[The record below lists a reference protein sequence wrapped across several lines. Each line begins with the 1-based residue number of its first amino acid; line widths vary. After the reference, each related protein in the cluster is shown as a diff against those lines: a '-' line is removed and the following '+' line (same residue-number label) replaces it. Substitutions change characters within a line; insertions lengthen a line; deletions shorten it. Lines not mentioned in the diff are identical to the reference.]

1 MNKRELREPFLA
13 PTLPTQLPFCA
24 QKSNGA
30 LRLPFPPHAPLM
42 AENKIA
48 VVVFAL
54 VMIGIIGVV
63 IYYLTKPKD
72 APK

>member
-1 MNKRELREPFLA
+1 MRAE
-13 PTLPTQLPFCA
+13 
-24 QKSNGA
+24 SNGA
-30 LRLPFPPHAPLM
+30 SRLPFLPHAPLM

>member
-1 MNKRELREPFLA
+1 MSLFSLRPCPRSCCLA
-13 PTLPTQLPFCA
+13 RRIERCVA
-24 QKSNGA
+24 
-30 LRLPFPPHAPLM
+30 RLPFPPHAPLM

>member
-1 MNKRELREPFLA
+1 
-13 PTLPTQLPFCA
+13 
-24 QKSNGA
+24 
-30 LRLPFPPHAPLM
+30 M

-54 VMIGIIGVV
+54 VMIGIISVV

>member
-1 MNKRELREPFLA
+1 
-13 PTLPTQLPFCA
+13 
-24 QKSNGA
+24 
-30 LRLPFPPHAPLM
+30 M

>member
-1 MNKRELREPFLA
+1 MRAE
-13 PTLPTQLPFCA
+13 
-24 QKSNGA
+24 SNGA